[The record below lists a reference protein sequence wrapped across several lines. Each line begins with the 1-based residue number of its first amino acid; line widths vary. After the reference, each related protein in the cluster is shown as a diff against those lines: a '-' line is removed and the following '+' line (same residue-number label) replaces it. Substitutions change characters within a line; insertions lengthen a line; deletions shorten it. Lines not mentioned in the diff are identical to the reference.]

1 MVPVF
6 SSLVFAGTWLL
17 VCQKYQTQF
26 SPFPGGKWSKQNAS
40 EYGPMFLGIIKT
52 LILVYLNLPSSI
64 SSIFCSLCHTQC
76 DLFDSVV
83 REHQEKR
90 LCMLM
95 SLNMPLEP
103 GKRRG
108 RRGGGANKK
117 KKKKKYIYIYIYIF
131 IVFFFGPPLPLPTP
145 PPVGSLI

>member
-1 MVPVF
+1 MWYI
-6 SSLVFAGTWLL
+6 L
-17 VCQKYQTQF
+17 
-26 SPFPGGKWSKQNAS
+26 QNAS
-40 EYGPMFLGIIKT
+40 EYGPTFLGIIKT
-52 LILVYLNLPSSI
+52 LILVYVNLPSSI
-64 SSIFCSLCHTQC
+64 SSNFYSLCQTQC

-108 RRGGGANKK
+108 RRGGGKK
-117 KKKKKYIYIYIYIF
+117 KKKIF
-131 IVFFFGPPLPLPTP
+131 LTCT
-145 PPVGSLI
+145 

>member
-1 MVPVF
+1 MRIMIMIMIILTRKCMRVIMEIV
-6 SSLVFAGTWLL
+6 SLIMMMGNFVMLL
-17 VCQKYQTQF
+17 
-26 SPFPGGKWSKQNAS
+26 KQNAS
-40 EYGPMFLGIIKT
+40 EYGPTFLGIITT
-52 LILVYLNLPSSI
+52 LILVYVNLPSNI

-76 DLFDSVV
+76 DLFDSRV

-108 RRGGGANKK
+108 RRGGGKK
-117 KKKKKYIYIYIYIF
+117 KEKKNVDMYITT
-131 IVFFFGPPLPLPTP
+131 FFFLP
-145 PPVGSLI
+145 PPPPPHPTSRRIPI

>member
-1 MVPVF
+1 MFSTWNPEVGSINPEKNAKRSSVPYTFGVQVGV
-6 SSLVFAGTWLL
+6 LI
-17 VCQKYQTQF
+17 
-26 SPFPGGKWSKQNAS
+26 QNAS
-40 EYGPMFLGIIKT
+40 EYGPTFLGIIKT
-52 LILVYLNLPSSI
+52 LILVYVNLPSSI

-108 RRGGGANKK
+108 RRGEGGGGKK
-117 KKKKKYIYIYIYIF
+117 IYDMYITTIF
-131 IVFFFGPPLPLPTP
+131 FLPPPSLPTP
-145 PPVGSLI
+145 PPVGSRI

>member
-1 MVPVF
+1 M
-6 SSLVFAGTWLL
+6 GTIRALWGL
-17 VCQKYQTQF
+17 
-26 SPFPGGKWSKQNAS
+26 GIQNAS
-40 EYGPMFLGIIKT
+40 EYGPTFLGIIKT
-52 LILVYLNLPSSI
+52 LILVYVNLPSSI

-103 GKRRG
+103 GKKRG
-108 RRGGGANKK
+108 RRGGPKK
-117 KKKKKYIYIYIYIF
+117 KKIYIYIYIYNMYITTF
-131 IVFFFGPPLPLPTP
+131 VFFWPTPLPTP
-145 PPVGSLI
+145 PPARRIPNISITHTLGTLNPIP